1 MTVREIRVFGDPV
14 LRTPAD
20 PVRDFSV
27 RLQALV
33 ADLFDTLSVPG
44 RVGLAAPQIGVSLR
58 VFVYDLDGDR
68 GHFVNP
74 TVVSA
79 SGEQLDEEGCLSV
92 PGLQYPTPRAA
103 DVVVSGYDMNG
114 EPITVEATGLLARC
128 LQHETDHL
136 DGTIYLDRL
145 DRDLRRQALRA
156 IRESAWR
163 SAAG

>member
-1 MTVREIRVFGDPV
+1 
-14 LRTPAD
+14 
-20 PVRDFSV
+20 
-27 RLQALV
+27 
-33 ADLFDTLSVPG
+33 
-44 RVGLAAPQIGVSLR
+44 
-58 VFVYDLDGDR
+58 DR

-74 TVVSA
+74 TVVRA

-145 DRDLRRQALRA
+145 DRDVRRQALRA

-163 SAAG
+163 TAAG

>member
-1 MTVREIRVFGDPV
+1 MAVREIRVFGDPV

-33 ADLFDTLSVPG
+33 ADLYDTLDVPG

-58 VFVYDLDGDR
+58 VFVYDVDGVR

-74 TVVSA
+74 TIVSA
-79 SGEQLDEEGCLSV
+79 GGEQVDEEGCLSV

-103 DVVVSGYDMNG
+103 AVVISGYDMTG
-114 EPITVEATGLLARC
+114 EPITLEAAGLLARC

-136 DGTIYLDRL
+136 DGVIYLDRL
-145 DRDLRRQALRA
+145 DRESRRQALRA
-156 IRESAWR
+156 MRESAWR
-163 SAAG
+163 SAG

>member
-20 PVRDFSV
+20 PVRDFSG
-27 RLQALV
+27 RLEALV
-33 ADLFDTLSVPG
+33 ADMFDTLDVPG

-58 VFVYDLDGDR
+58 VFVYDVDGDR

-79 SGEQLDEEGCLSV
+79 TGQEVDEEGCLSV

-103 DVVVSGYDMNG
+103 DVIVSGYDMHG
-114 EPITVEATGLLARC
+114 EPITVEAEGLLARC
-128 LQHETDHL
+128 LQHEADHL

-145 DRDLRRQALRA
+145 DRVLRRQALRA
-156 IRESAWR
+156 IRESTWR

>member
-27 RLQALV
+27 RLQGLV
-33 ADLFDTLSVPG
+33 ADLYDTLDVPG

-58 VFVYDLDGDR
+58 VFVYDVDGIR

-74 TVVSA
+74 TIVTA
-79 SGEQLDEEGCLSV
+79 GGEHVDEEGCLSV

-103 DVVVSGYDMNG
+103 EIVVSGYDVSG
-114 EPITVEATGLLARC
+114 EPITAEATGLLARC

-136 DGTIYLDRL
+136 DGVIYLDRL
-145 DRDLRRQALRA
+145 DRELRRQALRA

-163 SAAG
+163 SAG

>member
-1 MTVREIRVFGDPV
+1 MTVRDIRVFGDPV
-14 LRTPAD
+14 LRTPTD

-27 RLQALV
+27 RLQGLV
-33 ADLFDTLSVPG
+33 ADLYDTLDVPG

-58 VFVYDLDGDR
+58 VFVYDVDGVR

-74 TVVSA
+74 TIVSA
-79 SGEQLDEEGCLSV
+79 SGEHVDEEGCLSV

-103 DVVVSGYDMNG
+103 EVEVFGYDMAG

-136 DGTIYLDRL
+136 DGVIYLDRL
-145 DRDLRRQALRA
+145 DRELRRQALRA

-163 SAAG
+163 SAG

>member
-1 MTVREIRVFGDPV
+1 M
-14 LRTPAD
+14 
-20 PVRDFSV
+20 
-27 RLQALV
+27 
-33 ADLFDTLSVPG
+33 FDTLDVPG

-58 VFVYDLDGDR
+58 VFVYDVDGDR

-79 SGEQLDEEGCLSV
+79 TGEEVDEEGCLSV

-103 DVVVSGYDMNG
+103 DVIVSGYDMHG
-114 EPITVEATGLLARC
+114 EPITVEAAGLLARC
-128 LQHETDHL
+128 LQHEADHL

-145 DRDLRRQALRA
+145 DRVLRRQALRA
-156 IRESAWR
+156 IRESAWG